1 MAASSV
7 PRALYVGVAMVQ
19 NLLGGGLFFG
29 WASISSTMLVAHT
42 DRGGVGMTNSEITT
56 IFTLATFVNFAS
68 PLILGILLDSQGPR
82 SCSVLSNFLVCLG
95 FFTFSLSSSYG
106 GFMVATLL
114 IAFGGPGV
122 QNSIIHIGNLY
133 PESASTITSFI
144 TGAFSL
150 SFVIF
155 AIFDVLWE
163 DYNISF
169 RPLFGVYGLVML
181 FSTTVSGFL
190 WPDVAYNE
198 KGELPDAPRT
208 PPRQDPNEMTSLMK
222 SDSVGGSNNSNYSRP
237 PLGNHQFQKNKVPL
251 NSYLRPNEDG
261 QFSRNPS
268 FVLSAAAIESGDYS
282 VIKKISV
289 KDQPFANQVKSG
301 PFFRITLF
309 FVVCSF
315 WANFFIGTIGLQL
328 GDSNNIDLPEQRR
341 LTRLFSIISSLGVLG
356 MPFVG
361 FLLDNLGFAFTA
373 TTTVF
378 LGVCY
383 TFFALMEGSSAVY
396 YCSFLFYSLYRAFLF
411 TYFFAALPK
420 KMGFKYFGI
429 LAGIS
434 FFVAGIAQLSMAS
447 LIKYAT
453 GTCHLAAFA
462 GGPEQHGGDDHGDG
476 HPECDVGNW
485 KNVYF
490 IQLLSFFFV
499 FILPA
504 IDTFLEKKQLN
515 DLKQLFGTPTRI
527 SLSDKIKRGGGE
539 IRGGVVGG
547 SGGGGKYYSVRKPL
561 SPIRAGGASEEDSSE
576 ASEEEAIHPNKV
588 FGESPPAF

>member
-1 MAASSV
+1 
-7 PRALYVGVAMVQ
+7 
-19 NLLGGGLFFG
+19 
-29 WASISSTMLVAHT
+29 MLVA
-42 DRGGVGMTNSEITT
+42 DVDKGGVGMSSSEITT
-56 IFTLATFVNFAS
+56 IFTFATFVNFAS
-68 PLILGILLDSQGPR
+68 PLILGVLLDSQGPR

-95 FFTFSLSSSYG
+95 FFTFSLSTSYA

-155 AIFDVLWE
+155 ALFDMLWE
-163 DYNISF
+163 DCNISF
-169 RPLFGVYGLVML
+169 RTLFGVYGVVLL
-181 FSTTVSGFL
+181 FSTAMSGFL

-208 PPRQDPNEMTSLMK
+208 PPPKQDPNEMSSLIGRV
-222 SDSVGGSNNSNYSRP
+222 VGGGGGGEGQYEKSSSSRP
-237 PLGNHQFQKNKVPL
+237 ALGNHKFQKNIVPL

-282 VIKKISV
+282 AILKISI
-289 KDQPFANQVKSG
+289 KDQPFSRQVTSG
-301 PFFRITLF
+301 AFFRITLF

-328 GDSNNIDLPEQRR
+328 GDSNQLDLPEQRR

-373 TTTVF
+373 ITTVF

-396 YCSFLFYSLYRAFLF
+396 YCSFLLYSLYRSFLF

-453 GTCHLAAFA
+453 GTCHLATFKDSS
-462 GGPEQHGGDDHGDG
+462 HDDDDDER
-476 HPECDVGNW
+476 PECDIGNW

-499 FILPA
+499 FVLPA

-515 DLKQLFGTPTRI
+515 ELKQLFGTPARI
-527 SLSDKIKRGGGE
+527 SLSEKIRRGGGVGPPGA
-539 IRGGVVGG
+539 GGVVGG
-547 SGGGGKYYSVRKPL
+547 SGGSGKYTSPRKPL
-561 SPIRAGGASEEDSSE
+561 SPIRAGGAADEDSSD
-576 ASEEEAIHPNKV
+576 ASEEGDVTTKMKV